1 MSDLPPAVPLVADG
15 KLRALALT
23 STTPPS
29 ALTPTIGEA
38 GYPEIAADIW
48 SAVLVPKGHR
58 RT

>member
-1 MSDLPPAVPLVADG
+1 VADG

-29 ALTPTIGEA
+29 ALTGTPTIGEA